1 MKQKF
6 PILLQLASF
15 LLLAWCL
22 LRIGSL
28 QEQIETLQSNQSS
41 QFSNLQGQ
49 ISGISGQ
56 VERSLE
62 EGASLLASF
71 ETEYGQMDV
80 SSGQVTLTC
89 SLVPKV
95 MTPDTAAQ
103 LICNGQPCQME
114 RQGDGFVLKLPID
127 LYQETIVE
135 KAVLLRQDKTE
146 TQKLDEYF
154 SPRIDYLPSLYANW
168 SGTGRRRT
176 AGNTS
181 YDWDGTVDLSASCPT
196 ECSFSEPVLLVYI
209 DGALAERLTLE
220 WEEDAAQK
228 LAEGNTITAPL
239 IGEWELSPGQT
250 LDFYLEVKDQHNLLY
265 RCQLEHMVLDANG
278 EPSSEDMSWWGMEAS
293 IYSEQGKLLYSPF

>member
-71 ETEYGQMDV
+71 ETEYGQLDV

-114 RQGDGFVLKLPID
+114 RQG
-127 LYQETIVE
+127 
-135 KAVLLRQDKTE
+135 
-146 TQKLDEYF
+146 
-154 SPRIDYLPSLYANW
+154 
-168 SGTGRRRT
+168 
-176 AGNTS
+176 
-181 YDWDGTVDLSASCPT
+181 
-196 ECSFSEPVLLVYI
+196 
-209 DGALAERLTLE
+209 
-220 WEEDAAQK
+220 
-228 LAEGNTITAPL
+228 
-239 IGEWELSPGQT
+239 
-250 LDFYLEVKDQHNLLY
+250 
-265 RCQLEHMVLDANG
+265 MVLC
-278 EPSSEDMSWWGMEAS
+278 
-293 IYSEQGKLLYSPF
+293 